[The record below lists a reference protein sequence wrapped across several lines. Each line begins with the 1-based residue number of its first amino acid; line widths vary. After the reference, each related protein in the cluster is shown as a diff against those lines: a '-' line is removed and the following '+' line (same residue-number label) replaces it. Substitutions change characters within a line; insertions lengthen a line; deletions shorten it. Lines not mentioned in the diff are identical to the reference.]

1 MAASKAVSVAPSA
14 KDFTIVNNCTVV
26 NSRMIEPIVRS
37 FGKQYS
43 MLVSGELSEVG
54 GSPAKE
60 SGSYWLNAN
69 AQYPNGDAIKAP
81 QVMDKHGREMT
92 EELGEGSEISIAFKI
107 VKATNG
113 NKYFNLHQIRVH
125 KLVKPFSVFDLFD
138 AEEKTEDLSQADE
151 SF

>member
-1 MAASKAVSVAPSA
+1 MKASTSVAPSA
-14 KDFTIVNNCTVV
+14 KDFTIVKNCTVV
-26 NSRMIEPIVRS
+26 NSRMLEPIVRS

-69 AQYPNGDAIKAP
+69 AEYPNGDAIKAP
-81 QVMDKHGREMT
+81 LIMDKHGREMT

-107 VKATNG
+107 VKASNG

-138 AEEKTEDLSQADE
+138 AAEKTEDLSQADE